1 MRIVFGL
8 LAVAAGCGDDGGMFP
23 VGGGGNDGG
32 LTFPDGQKVYKDA
45 PIDSPADGNGAQM
58 LDANLIMGR
67 VCLLTDVRDM
77 DDCATTGASGLT
89 VRLGTASAVT
99 TADGSFSI
107 AGQMTAGLV
116 WRVTGPNIV
125 SSFEVLADYQI
136 PAITTSAFA
145 AMKAGSSPAVM
156 EVPGEG
162 SLMIYVSKNGA
173 GAVGEIAT
181 PADTSPAF
189 YFAYYDG
196 ATQAA
201 WEQDS
206 TGAEGAIWIPGIDVG
221 SVSYNISGPAGDGT
235 GTAPIFDGG
244 ITFANVILPPP

>member
-1 MRIVFGL
+1 MRIVIGL
-8 LAVAAGCGDDGGMFP
+8 LALTAACGDDGMFP

-32 LTFPDGQKVYKDA
+32 FTLPDGQR
-45 PIDSPADGNGAQM
+45 IDSSMSGVDALGDGNNAQVI
-58 LDANLIMGR
+58 DANLFNGR

-77 DDCATTGASGLT
+77 DDCATTGAGGLT
-89 VRLGTASAVT
+89 VRLGTATAVT
-99 TADGSFSI
+99 TNDGSFSI
-107 AGQMTAGLV
+107 AGQAGSGLV

-136 PAITTSAFA
+136 PAITTSAFS
-145 AMKAGSSPAVM
+145 AMKAGSTPAVT

-162 SLMIYVSKNGA
+162 SLMVYVSKNASPVSGEVATAA
-173 GAVGEIAT
+173 G
-181 PADTSPAF
+181 TSSAF

-206 TGAEGAIWIPGIDVG
+206 TGPEGAIWVPGIDVG
-221 SVSYNISGPAGDGT
+221 TVSYDISGPGGDG
-235 GTAPIFDGG
+235 GGEAPIFDGG

>member
-1 MRIVFGL
+1 MRIAIGL
-8 LAVAAGCGDDGGMFP
+8 LAVTAACGDDGGMFP

-32 LTFPDGQKVYKDA
+32 FTLPDSGPRIDGAPLVDGAVGDGAVLLVDA
-45 PIDSPADGNGAQM
+45 ALFD
-58 LDANLIMGR
+58 GR

-77 DDCATTGASGLT
+77 DDCATTGAAGLT
-89 VRLGTASAVT
+89 VRLGTAAT
-99 TADGSFSI
+99 TTSADGSFSI
-107 AGQMTAGLV
+107 TAQTGTGLV

-136 PAITTSAFA
+136 PAITTTAFN
-145 AMKAGSSPAVM
+145 AMKAGSTPTVM
-156 EVPGEG
+156 ELPGEG
-162 SLMIYVSKNGA
+162 SLMLYASSNGA
-173 GAVGEIAT
+173 AVAGVTAT
-181 PADTSPAF
+181 TTPAF

-206 TGAEGAIWIPGIDVG
+206 TGPEGGIWIPGIDVG
-221 SVSYNISGPAGDGT
+221 SVTYDAGAVT

-244 ITFANVILPPP
+244 ITFANVINP